1 MKNFKDG
8 WHDDFF
14 GEVGGNN
21 KKVSKQVYSDL
32 VWAYL
37 DDEWLE
43 TGMTQETLSQAQRG
57 EDVETVGKKCIRM
70 INACHKIN
78 EPVCNAA
85 GMIAD
90 YFKSQ
95 GITL

>member
-14 GEVGGNN
+14 GEVEGNN
-21 KKVSKQVYSDL
+21 KKLIKQVYSDL
-32 VWAYL
+32 VWSYL
-37 DDEWLE
+37 DDEWLK
-43 TGMTQETLSQAQRG
+43 TGMTQETLSQVQRG
-57 EDVETVGKKCIRM
+57 EDVETVGKKCTSI
-70 INACHKIN
+70 ISVCYKKN
-78 EPVCNAA
+78 EPVCNTA

-90 YFKSQ
+90 YLKSQ